1 MLLEQLEMSKTVTIP
16 IKDVPKFISDGNYV
30 GVALRYRLVEQN
42 GNEISQWSP
51 IEILK
56 FKTDY
61 NSNRTINQILGG
73 TSQPAISRGGSPFNY
88 SSMEND
94 GSLQNSQIDQITSD
108 APGPHNPEKDSY
120 KFSWTKPKDSVV
132 TNFDVFTSWNMF
144 AYVNSFG
151 TLSAPSAGPSPFTGT
166 LTIQS
171 SGVNSAVSLKSF
183 YDVTGAINDVK
194 IYAGPGGGTPGNS
207 FVITG
212 YGAGNVFNVRSA
224 NTWTSGTVKNISRS
238 HAWTDFQYLSTT
250 DTDNY
255 SFVRQ
260 MTSNRLSATISSG
273 SCLVYVNEN
282 LIQSGVVPGMSLT
295 KLSGD
300 GTFAGNAVISQIDY
314 AENILVISATQSA
327 LTTVA
332 ASGTIGSVV
341 NNAGIYTATISSMSS
356 TSPLYVGAVVT
367 ATAGTGNLGIA
378 NVKVTSVSANSITII
393 SDAAVTA
400 GTITAI
406 QTATPNNH
414 TASGYVEFVA
424 NSELVGGTFAD
435 SGNTIAIDQYWLKP
449 MFVQAIATASTADTS
464 NIVDVN
470 DYTIVAVSEAQS
482 TYFDGYGTISNR
494 TTVAPFTGTLTGM
507 NLPYS
512 SSVKNVGLKV
522 YSQTGVSGAVN
533 LGNGEVKIADYV
545 NGIKVELQSTSALN
559 NGTVVSIRL

>member
-1 MLLEQLEMSKTVTIP
+1 MSKTVTIP
-16 IKDVPKFISDGNYV
+16 ISDVHKFVSDGNYV
-30 GVALRYRLVEQN
+30 GVAFRYRLVEEN
-42 GNEISQWSP
+42 GLGFSQWSP
-51 IEILK
+51 VQLLK

-73 TSQPAISRGGSPFNY
+73 TSEPTINRSISTFNY
-88 SSMEND
+88 TSMEND
-94 GSLQNSQIDQITSD
+94 GSLQSSQIDQITSQISGAHD
-108 APGPHNPEKDSY
+108 PSKDSY

-300 GTFAGNAVISQIDY
+300 GAFAGNAVISQIDY

-414 TASGYVEFVA
+414 TASGYIEFVA

-435 SGNTIAIDQYWLKP
+435 SGNTIAINQYWLKP

-470 DYTIVAVSEAQS
+470 NYTVVAVSEAQS
-482 TYFDGYGTISNR
+482 TYFDGYGTVGSIAGSGPY
-494 TTVAPFTGTLTGM
+494 TALLTGM

-512 SSVKNVGLKV
+512 ANLANVGARL
-522 YSQTGVSGAVN
+522 YAENTVSGAVP
-533 LGNGEVKIADYV
+533 LGASGAVSGETKIADYV
-545 NGIKVELQSTSALN
+545 NGSKVSLINTTTFTA
-559 NGTVVSIRL
+559 GIAVSLRV